1 MLVKT
6 IEALRSQG
14 GEVVLND
21 GQVKVV
27 RFLTK
32 RDGLGVAMSDVRP
45 RAGTE
50 TVLWYKHHWEANYI
64 VSGRGTVTNV
74 GTGESWVLSAGT
86 IYTVGPHDQHRL
98 DLDEDT
104 HILSIFN
111 PALVGD
117 EKHDED
123 GAYAP
128 SGEVL
133 PGRGTMFVKTL
144 EGLRAA
150 GREKVVAGGS
160 ARSIRILLQED
171 NVGFTLSDVNLKAGN
186 KNTLWYKHHW
196 EANYI
201 LQGSGEVSDL
211 TTGESWPMQ
220 PGMMYIV
227 GPTDRHSM
235 HAHTDLHLISIFN
248 PPLQG
253 DELHDDEGTLS
264 PSGPLPP
271 GLPVA

>member
-133 PGRGTMFVKTL
+133 PGARYDVRQDARGVARGGAR
-144 EGLRAA
+144 EGRGRWQRAQHSHSST
-150 GREKVVAGGS
+150 GRQ
-160 ARSIRILLQED
+160 RR
-171 NVGFTLSDVNLKAGN
+171 
-186 KNTLWYKHHW
+186 
-196 EANYI
+196 
-201 LQGSGEVSDL
+201 
-211 TTGESWPMQ
+211 
-220 PGMMYIV
+220 
-227 GPTDRHSM
+227 
-235 HAHTDLHLISIFN
+235 LHV
-248 PPLQG
+248 
-253 DELHDDEGTLS
+253 E
-264 PSGPLPP
+264 
-271 GLPVA
+271 